1 MRRVRA
7 REPWDNREGSAVD
20 LDHKLQPASEVAPDT
35 LPPRTKISQ
44 SLPAWPLPLARPVL
58 PVYSVEERLRRQ
70 SLRRASGKVLL
81 FLLDAVALNLAFIVA
96 YLLRFDLLNGVRIT
110 TPFINEPLSA
120 FRQLEIVITIGLL
133 LLFWMQGLYRLRATG
148 SWFKQFW
155 TIASATTIGFALF
168 TAFEY
173 IFRDT
178 DLLRSQN
185 RAIVTF
191 TWITII
197 ILVSLLRLVVSGILG
212 LLYRRGIGLTN
223 LIVVGSGRLGK
234 LMMQQVAA
242 SPYLGYR
249 VVGFIHDMDGPPS
262 DFGRFKALG
271 VMSEL
276 DQVIRGNRVTE
287 VIIALPSHQ
296 HKQILRT
303 VSICER
309 AGANFKLVPDL
320 YELSLSR
327 IDVDAI
333 EGVPLIGL
341 KRSLKHTWQ
350 YRVKRMIDCVGALAL
365 LVISTPVWLLIALA
379 IKLDSPGPVLLRQT
393 RLGYRG
399 EPFECFKFR
408 SMYANADQMAD
419 KLRSEVPPADERG
432 KFKIRHDPR
441 RTRVGSIIRS
451 VSIDELPQ
459 ILNVIKGD
467 MSLVGPRPPL
477 PSEYE
482 RYEDWEKARL
492 ELPPGMTGLWQV
504 RGRSDIDFNEM
515 VLMDLY
521 YIENWSLRLDFQILL
536 QTIPAVLSRRGAY

>member
-1 MRRVRA
+1 V
-7 REPWDNREGSAVD
+7 
-20 LDHKLQPASEVAPDT
+20 
-35 LPPRTKISQ
+35 
-44 SLPAWPLPLARPVL
+44 PAWPLPQARPVL
-58 PVYSVEERLRRQ
+58 PLYSVEERLRKQ
-70 SLRRASGKVLL
+70 SLRRAAGRALL
-81 FLLDAVALNLAFIVA
+81 FLLDAVALNIAFIAA

-197 ILVSLLRLVVSGILG
+197 IIVSLLRLVVSGMLG

-223 LIVVGSGRLGK
+223 LVVVGSGRLGK

-249 VVGFIHDMDGPPS
+249 VVGFIHDMDGPPT

-350 YRVKRMIDCVGALAL
+350 YRVKRVIDCVGAVAI
-365 LVISTPVWLLIALA
+365 LVVSTPVWLLIALA

-399 EPFECFKFR
+399 QPFECYKFR

-419 KLRSEVPPADERG
+419 KLRSELPPADERG